1 MIDNT
6 VNDRKRIGYDPKENK
21 ILLFTLIIAL
31 FVFSLFRIHIGM
43 HSDEAHFV
51 AVGDMISRGNSLFKE
66 IWYYQQM
73 SGVVSAPI
81 IYLYGS
87 IIGSRE
93 GLLLFIRFFSL
104 AIQLIVCIYFFNTFK
119 SRFDIKRVAIAT
131 VILYVFVPDFQS
143 LNYKQAIIWILTITI
158 SFSYRY
164 YVSNSL
170 KYAFFIGLAI
180 SVCVL
185 EYPTSILLAPL
196 YLYILVRISKT
207 DKCKKLSAIIFIL
220 TCFLCA
226 VSFFALVFSKIS
238 FAEFVYF
245 FPKVFKDDNLDTR
258 FAYKL
263 MRPFAKYTAM
273 FLMYSIPILCV
284 THIDRLGG
292 IVKKLRIPV
301 VSLIMLL
308 AFLGQCLIERN
319 GITWHCVTYP
329 YTIAMLALPGVITN
343 KYYVCNNDLKDD
355 DIKIII
361 RLISYPVYMAVF
373 VMALASNQG
382 NVTSMYPSV
391 IAACGMVM
399 IIGSKEFRSE
409 YVRYEKTAIE
419 VVLLICALSMYI
431 FPIWEQE
438 ACEDGFGARTVF
450 SNRIKVEDGC
460 LKGIQISEEY
470 YKKYYDLY
478 ETEIRYI
485 TDDDITLIIDDYD
498 ISAYGYMNLRGI
510 PSTFTPQG
518 GLGIERT
525 SKIVDYLKC
534 NERLAPDKII
544 LNMEYIGDG
553 IDKYLESTPLGEYIV
568 INRYG
573 LIGQNSEY
581 LVFEKGGNVN

>member
-1 MIDNT
+1 MTNNT
-6 VNDRKRIGYDPKENK
+6 VNDRKRIGDDPPKNR
-21 ILLFTLIIAL
+21 IFFISLSIVIFA
-31 FVFSLFRIHIGM
+31 FSLFRIHIGM

-87 IIGSRE
+87 INGSRE
-93 GLLLFIRFFSL
+93 GVLLFIRFFSL
-104 AIQLIVCIYFFNTFK
+104 AIQLMVCIYFFNTFK
-119 SRFDIKRVAIAT
+119 NRFDIKRVAIAT
-131 VILYVFVPDFQS
+131 IILYVFVPDFQS
-143 LNYKQAIIWILTITI
+143 LNYKQAIIWLLIITI
-158 SFSYRY
+158 SSSYRY
-164 YVSNSL
+164 YASNRL

-207 DKCKKLSAIIFIL
+207 DKCKKLSAIIYIL

-226 VSFFALVFSKIS
+226 VSFFIFAFSKIS

-263 MRPFAKYTAM
+263 IRPFAKYIAM

-284 THIDRLGG
+284 TYIDRLGE

-301 VSLIMLL
+301 ASLIMLL
-308 AFLGQCLIERN
+308 AFVGQCFIERN

-329 YTIAMLALPGVITN
+329 FTIAMLALPCVTTN
-343 KYYVCNNDLKDD
+343 KYYVGDNDLKNE
-355 DIKIII
+355 DIKTIV
-361 RLISYPVYMAVF
+361 RLVSYPVYMAVF

-391 IAACGMVM
+391 IAACGMLM
-399 IIGSKEFRSE
+399 IIGSEEFESE
-409 YVRYEKTAIE
+409 YVKYERTAIE
-419 VVLLICALSMYI
+419 VILLVCALSMYI
-431 FPIWEQE
+431 FPVWEQE
-438 ACEDGFGARTVF
+438 ACEDGFGARTLF
-450 SNRIKVEDGC
+450 SSRIRVENGC
-460 LKGIQISEEY
+460 LKGIYISEEY

-478 ETEIRYI
+478 ETEIRYT

-498 ISAYGYMNLRGI
+498 ISAYGYINLRGI
-510 PSTFTPQG
+510 PSTFSPQG
-518 GLGIERT
+518 GLGIEKA
-525 SKIVDYLKC
+525 SKITDYLKC
-534 NERLAPDKII
+534 NERLTPDKII
-544 LNMEYIGDG
+544 LNMEYIGDSV
-553 IDKYLESTPLGEYIV
+553 DHYLESTPLGEYIV
-568 INRYG
+568 INGYG
-573 LIGQNSEY
+573 LIGQNNEY
-581 LVFEKGGNVN
+581 LVFEKGGKH